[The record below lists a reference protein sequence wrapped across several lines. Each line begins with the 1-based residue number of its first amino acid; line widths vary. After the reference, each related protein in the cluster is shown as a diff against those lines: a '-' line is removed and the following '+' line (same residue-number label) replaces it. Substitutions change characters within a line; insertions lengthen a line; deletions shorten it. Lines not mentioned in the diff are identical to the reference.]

1 MKITKFDMLMWAI
14 VTVSSLCFIWTL
26 FPTAE
31 QRELS
36 DKILKDADGNY
47 YKVEHKL
54 GNTFTI
60 EVISAED
67 LF

>member
-1 MKITKFDMLMWAI
+1 MKFTEIDMLLWAI
-14 VTVSSLCFIWTL
+14 VTVSIICFISTL
-26 FPTAE
+26 YPKAE

-47 YKVEHKL
+47 YKIEHKL
-54 GNTFTI
+54 GKTFTI

>member
-1 MKITKFDMLMWAI
+1 MFDGLIWSAVLI
-14 VTVSSLCFIWTL
+14 SISIFIWTL
-26 FPTAE
+26 YPKGE

-36 DKILKDADGNY
+36 GKILKDSDGNY
-47 YKVEHKL
+47 YKIEHKL
-54 GNTFTI
+54 GKTFTI